1 MESGL
6 DRFHPGADGGP
17 AGGGETRAVDT
28 NLLAN
33 GLLWA
38 AVAVFVIA
46 RQFMV
51 RAIRPAAMLG
61 LPVVVGFLGAQSLLA
76 SPPAGP
82 TAVLLLAVNVG
93 LGAAMGVV
101 RGVTVRIWQDPAQGW
116 MMQGTLL
123 TLVAWLVSIGLKAGL
138 GLVDHSAFS
147 SSELGVL
154 LAVTFGVQSLVVWAR
169 MAGRPPAA
177 APVRSR

>member
-1 MESGL
+1 
-6 DRFHPGADGGP
+6 
-17 AGGGETRAVDT
+17 VDT

-82 TAVLLLAVNVG
+82 TAVLLLAVNLG
-93 LGAAMGVV
+93 LGAAMGLV
-101 RGVTVRIWQDPAQGW
+101 RGVTVRVWQDPAHGW
-116 MMQGTLL
+116 FMQGTLL
-123 TLVAWLVSIGLKAGL
+123 TLVAWLVSIGLRLGL
-138 GLVDHSAFS
+138 GLADHGSFS
-147 SSELGVL
+147 TGEIGLLLG
-154 LAVTFGVQSLVVWAR
+154 VTFGAQSLVVWAR
-169 MAGRPPAA
+169 VAGVLPAGV
-177 APVRSR
+177 PVRFR